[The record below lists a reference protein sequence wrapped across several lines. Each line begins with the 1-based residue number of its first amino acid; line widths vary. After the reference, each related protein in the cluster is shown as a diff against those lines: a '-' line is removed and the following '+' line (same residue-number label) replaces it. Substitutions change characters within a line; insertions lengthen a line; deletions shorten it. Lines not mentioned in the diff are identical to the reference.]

1 MREDGSPCDDR
12 RSSTRVIAARGRLK
26 KHESGARPADA
37 SLIDGECRVIA
48 RSALLH
54 ASFAVVVVVVVRG
67 VHSVRRGCQ
76 QAGNRNGTNGAD
88 ERAISILAHSHDTRA
103 GQI

>member
-1 MREDGSPCDDR
+1 MAVGVDPQSKGDINGIEVEMIADDCDDNNEATFTIVHCCDVQRCVKTFDYR

-26 KHESGARPADA
+26 KHESGARPAEA

-54 ASFAVVVVVVVRG
+54 AA
-67 VHSVRRGCQ
+67 
-76 QAGNRNGTNGAD
+76 
-88 ERAISILAHSHDTRA
+88 
-103 GQI
+103 